1 MGPEFAVEARRD
13 RVTGTCPTIAA
24 TIPSPIRGGVAGSVL
39 AMHRLL
45 LYALAAMNG
54 GPFSTDPVVQED
66 YISPLPDALR
76 RSLMAVHSTRRSK
89 HSAQRQPVATRD
101 GRFCAITPCPRQ
113 NIIAQGGRAVAV
125 STTCKKAACSSAS
138 MARCAPRPRRYRRA
152 ILLMCGMCE
161 DQQMG
166 ETQLHS
172 TEASLQPS
180 VARSV
185 T

>member
-1 MGPEFAVEARRD
+1 MGPEFAVEG
-13 RVTGTCPTIAA
+13 TG
-24 TIPSPIRGGVAGSVL
+24 SQDVSNQSLAGSVL

-66 YISPLPDALR
+66 YISPHPDALR

-113 NIIAQGGRAVAV
+113 DIIAQGGRAVAV

-138 MARCAPRPRRYRRA
+138 MARCSPRPRRYRRA
-152 ILLMCGMCE
+152 FLLMCGMFE
-161 DQQMG
+161 EQQMS
-166 ETQLHS
+166 ETQL
-172 TEASLQPS
+172 TAP
-180 VARSV
+180 RSACNRGSRMLSCSC
-185 T
+185 TREKPCR